1 MRQADRIPAHTA
13 LAGQPPA
20 QTPSCSAHALAA
32 SCALPL
38 TGSRDQRRDRLHPAR
53 DGTGVETPDIE
64 IRTTACKGQPVAR
77 ISEAPDKTR
86 CRDEN
91 VILYLKHLFRVTD
104 AQQGL
109 ST

>member
-1 MRQADRIPAHTA
+1 M
-13 LAGQPPA
+13 
-20 QTPSCSAHALAA
+20 
-32 SCALPL
+32 
-38 TGSRDQRRDRLHPAR
+38 
-53 DGTGVETPDIE
+53 
-64 IRTTACKGQPVAR
+64 AR
-77 ISEAPDKTR
+77 ISDAPDKTR